1 MNSINALI
9 LWFSNHPGVLIGL
22 GASSILIFIISI
34 LGISWFVAQIPE
46 DYFLLSKRKPSKWQ
60 ERKPA
65 LRLIVLFGKN
75 IIGFSLITGGLL
87 MLVLP
92 GQGLLTIVTGLL
104 LINYP
109 GKYKLEQKLV
119 TIPSVFRALNW
130 IRVKA
135 NKPPLKRKTAHQ

>member
-1 MNSINALI
+1 MNSINSLI
-9 LWFSNHPGVLIGL
+9 LWFSDHPGVLIGL
-22 GASSILIFIISI
+22 GASFILIFIISI

-46 DYFLLSKRKPSKWQ
+46 DYFLSSKRKPSKCQ
-60 ERKPA
+60 EQNPI
-65 LRLIVLFGKN
+65 LRLAVLFGKN
-75 IIGFSLITGGLL
+75 IIGVSLIIGGLL

-119 TIPSVFRALNW
+119 AMPSIFRALNW

>member
-1 MNSINALI
+1 MNSINSLI
-9 LWFSNHPGVLIGL
+9 LWFSDHPGLLIGL
-22 GASSILIFIISI
+22 GASSIIIFITSI

-46 DYFLLSKRKPSKWQ
+46 DYFLSSKRKPSKWKEQ
-60 ERKPA
+60 KPI
-65 LRLIVLFGKN
+65 LRLAVLFGKN
-75 IIGFSLITGGLL
+75 IIGLSLIIGGLL

>member
-1 MNSINALI
+1 MNLINSFI
-9 LWFSNHPGVLIGL
+9 QWFADHPEVLISMGI
-22 GASSILIFIISI
+22 SSIFIFLISI

-46 DYFLLSKRKPSKWQ
+46 DYFLRSKRQPSKWQ
-60 ERKPA
+60 EQNPI
-65 LRLIVLFGKN
+65 LRFVVMFGKN
-75 IIGFSLITGGLL
+75 LIGLSLIIGGLL

-109 GKYKLEQKLV
+109 GKYKLEQKLSS
-119 TIPSVFRALNW
+119 IPSIFKALNW

-135 NKPPLKRKTAHQ
+135 KKPPLQRKAS

>member
-1 MNSINALI
+1 MNSINTLI
-9 LWFSNHPGVLIGL
+9 LWFSDHPGVLISL

-60 ERKPA
+60 ERKPI
-65 LRLIVLFGKN
+65 LRLVLLFGKN
-75 IIGFSLITGGLL
+75 IFGFFLIIGGLL

>member
-1 MNSINALI
+1 MNSINSLI
-9 LWFSNHPGVLIGL
+9 LWFSDHPGVLIGL
-22 GASSILIFIISI
+22 GASSILIFVISI

-46 DYFLLSKRKPSKWQ
+46 DYFLSSKRKPSKWQ
-60 ERKPA
+60 EQKPI
-65 LRLIVLFGKN
+65 LRLAVLFGKN
-75 IIGFSLITGGLL
+75 IIGVSLIIGGLL

-119 TIPSVFRALNW
+119 AIPSVFRALNW